1 MKSHKQMTD
10 SKHFLEKT
18 FFFLLI
24 FKCEENFPLD
34 GTWLVQFSPVVL
46 LFVLATSGGLSRALG
61 PASFRTPQALAQEIP

>member
-1 MKSHKQMTD
+1 MVSISLRGNDADKSPA
-10 SKHFLEKT
+10 T